1 MNIIEATRQLGTAI
15 QADERFLRFAKA
27 KLANDN
33 DEALQKGIGDFN
45 VIRMELD
52 RVMSAETQ
60 DEDKI
65 RELNEQLRS
74 IYASIMSSSV
84 MAEYNAA
91 KAQLDQMLNEIN
103 SIIMQCV
110 EGAQPETCEPE
121 TASCS
126 GSCESC
132 GGCH

>member
-15 QADERFLRFAKA
+15 QQDERFVRYAKA

-33 DEALQKGIGDFN
+33 NEELQKGIGEFN
-45 VIRMELD
+45 ITRMELE
-52 RVMSAETQ
+52 RAMEAENRD
-60 DEDKI
+60 DEKV
-65 RELNEQLRS
+65 RELNERLRD
-74 IYASIMSSSV
+74 IYSQVMSSSV

-91 KAQLDQMLNEIN
+91 KADLDSLLNDVN

-110 EGAQPETCEPE
+110 DGADPKDCNPEQPACTG
-121 TASCS
+121 SCS
-126 GSCESC
+126 TC